1 MIIKGSGLASM
12 IAEDVFEKLM
22 EMDQELNRKTGRKE
36 AAKVIVDLVFSA
48 IKQAADDG
56 NTVVISDFGKF
67 KKKHR
72 ASRKSRNPLTGETI
86 QTEEKDVIAFTPNF
100 KF

>member
-1 MIIKGSGLASM
+1 MIIKGSGLAGM

-48 IKQAADDG
+48 IKQAADEG

>member
-36 AAKVIVDLVFSA
+36 AAKVIIDLVFGA
-48 IKQAADDG
+48 IKQATDEG